1 MQLTQS
7 YTTEFS
13 ELMAQ
18 LKRTRPAKLFDMEGI
33 GKQLDM
39 SQFSRDFFAAT
50 TTADAS
56 IDANA
61 NVTDTSNIA
70 YHIELP
76 KPFFKLNSYFM
87 MWKHARKLYGTD
99 VADEMVR
106 MQLDGDI
113 YINDFHGIAAGSP
126 YCFNY
131 STYDI
136 MLGGLTMVDK
146 IKSVPPKYLFAFK
159 SQLEQF
165 VVIASNSTLGAAG
178 LADLLIV
185 MSLYVRRILRT
196 QSDAGFRF
204 ADTESCWKYVKETL
218 VSFIYTINQPM
229 RGNQSPFTN
238 LSLYDDAFLDQML
251 PGYIDPETGEAAD
264 KGIVQDLQCM
274 FMDTMNEEMKR
285 TPITFPVTTACF
297 AVDDSKQIVDEPFA
311 HLIAVNNLEFG
322 FINIYCGKSSTL
334 SSCCR
339 LRSETDNEYFNSFGA
354 GSTKIGSLGVC
365 TINLPRAAF
374 KADKTTLQGDI
385 AERTEVFLTEVVHLV
400 NTAGRVNHTKRKIV
414 ERRIANG
421 NLPLYTLGFMDLK
434 RQYSTVGVNGL
445 NEALEILGYDIMT
458 PEGQAFVVRIL
469 EIINAENDKL
479 QKKYKAPHNCEQI
492 PGENVSIKLAEKDRL
507 LKYND
512 RYKIY
517 SNQFIPLTTKADL
530 LDRIHLQG
538 LFDGHFSGGA
548 IMHANVEQRI
558 TDPQRIVDLIKYCA
572 RNGVVYW
579 AINYNLQRCSDG
591 HMSVGKGDSCAVCGA
606 TVVDNFTRVVG
617 FLTSVRNWH
626 KVRREVDYPE
636 RQFYGTV

>member
-1 MQLTQS
+1 
-7 YTTEFS
+7 
-13 ELMAQ
+13 
-18 LKRTRPAKLFDMEGI
+18 
-33 GKQLDM
+33 
-39 SQFSRDFFAAT
+39 
-50 TTADAS
+50 
-56 IDANA
+56 
-61 NVTDTSNIA
+61 
-70 YHIELP
+70 
-76 KPFFKLNSYFM
+76 
-87 MWKHARKLYGTD
+87 
-99 VADEMVR
+99 
-106 MQLDGDI
+106 
-113 YINDFHGIAAGSP
+113 
-126 YCFNY
+126 
-131 STYDI
+131 
-136 MLGGLTMVDK
+136 
-146 IKSVPPKYLFAFK
+146 
-159 SQLEQF
+159 
-165 VVIASNSTLGAAG
+165 
-178 LADLLIV
+178 
-185 MSLYVRRILRT
+185 
-196 QSDAGFRF
+196 
-204 ADTESCWKYVKETL
+204 
-218 VSFIYTINQPM
+218 
-229 RGNQSPFTN
+229 
-238 LSLYDDAFLDQML
+238 
-251 PGYIDPETGEAAD
+251 
-264 KGIVQDLQCM
+264 
-274 FMDTMNEEMKR
+274 
-285 TPITFPVTTACF
+285 
-297 AVDDSKQIVDEPFA
+297 
-311 HLIAVNNLEFG
+311 
-322 FINIYCGKSSTL
+322 
-334 SSCCR
+334 
-339 LRSETDNEYFNSFGA
+339 
-354 GSTKIGSLGVC
+354 VC

-548 IMHANVEQRI
+548 IMHAIVEQRI